1 MRESSSGAGAPAQ
14 AIPGLPG
21 PACGRLVVSRPAR
34 LSACRAMTP
43 RLSEDHDRIAGGDDK
58 VVHQL
63 FSAGLAVE
71 AALGLIG
78 EHVAVALSRA
88 RGAPRTGG
96 TR

>member
-1 MRESSSGAGAPAQ
+1 MT
-14 AIPGLPG
+14 L
-21 PACGRLVVSRPAR
+21 RL
-34 LSACRAMTP
+34 T
-43 RLSEDHDRIAGGDDK
+43 EDHDRIAGGERQ

-88 RGAPRTGG
+88 RGAADGG